1 MQSGHDEKMDTEVRE
16 ILDYYRR
23 LPDCGSQEVI
33 VSMLRELQ
41 DVCGWIGP
49 SILEEAAQAAG
60 GKVSLI
66 QVIMKRYPSLKK
78 SPYVHE
84 IIVCTGRNCAGRDN
98 LKVLQEVKRLLKIGS
113 DGISED
119 GRVYMKTRACLK
131 QCRTAPNIMVDGK
144 ICSGKS
150 AEEIISMVMG
160 HGADI

>member
-1 MQSGHDEKMDTEVRE
+1 MDDSETRDTEVQIRE
-16 ILDYYRR
+16 ILDYYGGREDR
-23 LPDCGSQEVI
+23 ASQETV
-33 VSMLRELQ
+33 VEMLRELQ

-60 GKVSLI
+60 VKVSLI

>member
-1 MQSGHDEKMDTEVRE
+1 MQSGDNEKMDTEVRQ
-16 ILDYYRR
+16 ILDYYRG
-23 LPDCGSQEVI
+23 LPERGSQEVI
-33 VSMLRELQ
+33 VSMMRELQ

-60 GKVSLI
+60 VKESLI

-98 LKVLQEVKRLLKIGS
+98 LKVLQEVRQLLKIGS

-119 GRVYMKTRACLK
+119 G
-131 QCRTAPNIMVDGK
+131 
-144 ICSGKS
+144 
-150 AEEIISMVMG
+150 
-160 HGADI
+160 

>member
-1 MQSGHDEKMDTEVRE
+1 MIRLVASDMDGTLLNR
-16 ILDYYRR
+16 Y
-23 LPDCGSQEVI
+23 
-33 VSMLRELQ
+33 
-41 DVCGWIGP
+41 
-49 SILEEAAQAAG
+49 
-60 GKVSLI
+60 GKVSPYNVTVI
-66 QVIMKRYPSLKK
+66 QALAQKNIQFV
-78 SPYVHE
+78 
-84 IIVCTGRNCAGRDN
+84 VCTGRNCAGRDN

>member
-1 MQSGHDEKMDTEVRE
+1 MSM
-16 ILDYYRR
+16 R
-23 LPDCGSQEVI
+23 LLS
-33 VSMLRELQ
+33 
-41 DVCGWIGP
+41 
-49 SILEEAAQAAG
+49 AQAET
-60 GKVSLI
+60 V
-66 QVIMKRYPSLKK
+66 
-78 SPYVHE
+78 
-84 IIVCTGRNCAGRDN
+84 
-98 LKVLQEVKRLLKIGS
+98 QEVKRLLKIGS

>member
-1 MQSGHDEKMDTEVRE
+1 MDWT
-16 ILDYYRR
+16 LH
-23 LPDCGSQEVI
+23 PG
-33 VSMLRELQ
+33 
-41 DVCGWIGP
+41 GGGT
-49 SILEEAAQAAG
+49 AAG
-60 GKVSLI
+60 VKVSLI

-144 ICSGKS
+144 ICSGKVQRRLFPWS
-150 AEEIISMVMG
+150 WAMG
-160 HGADI
+160 RIYK